1 MSQFPIKSVNGLN
14 FTEHIID
21 IPFGDGKTLEL
32 RTGKLAKQAAGS
44 VLARVGDTIA
54 LVAVVVSDKA
64 SDKDFFPLMVDYR
77 EKFYAGGR
85 IPGGFFKR
93 EARPSDAETL
103 RARLIDRTVRPLFP
117 DGFMNEVQV
126 YVTILS
132 TDKQNP
138 AELVAM
144 AGASAALHLSKIPF
158 VKPIAGSRV
167 GMIDGKLILNPTVEQ
182 TEKSK
187 LDLVVAGHVDG
198 INMVECG
205 ASEIAEETL
214 VEAIELAHEQIRTI
228 VAAIEAFRAK
238 CGESKMAFTS
248 PEKNAAILADVARLM
263 PPHILE
269 IQASHEKSARDA
281 RVKQAVTEVSAQL
294 AEKYP
299 DAAGEISEAVYL
311 IDEKAMR
318 RRVIKDGVRAD
329 GRRPTEVR
337 PIWTEIDVL
346 PRAHGSSLFT
356 RGQTQALAVV
366 TLGSVDDKQLID
378 DMTGVSYKRFLLHY
392 NFPSFSVGE
401 ARPPRGPGRREIG
414 HGALAERAISAVL
427 PPDDKFPYTI
437 RAVVEILE
445 SNGSSSMA
453 TVCSTSMALM
463 DAGCPISS
471 PVAGIAMGLI
481 TDDEGNLEIL
491 TDIQGIEDHV
501 GDMDFKVAGTNKGV
515 TALQMDIKI
524 EGITREV
531 LAQALQQA
539 KDARFFILGKMA
551 QSVTVARE
559 EMKPY
564 TPRITTIQVPQ
575 DKIREV
581 IGSGGKVIRDIVE
594 KSGAKVD
601 IEDSGLCFVMAED
614 QAAARKALA
623 MISAI
628 IRVIEP
634 GEIITGRVSR
644 IIDSGAIVDLGGG
657 KDGMCHISELEHRRV
672 NVVTDVLNEGDE
684 VTVKVLEVDKE
695 RGRIRLS
702 RKALIAREEGQG
714 GGNEGGGR
722 EQGDNRERRDSRPP
736 REHREHRSDSP
747 APAPAENSGGG
758 DEGGDRRPRR
768 PRPPRDRRD

>member
-1 MSQFPIKSVNGLN
+1 
-14 FTEHIID
+14 
-21 IPFGDGKTLEL
+21 
-32 RTGKLAKQAAGS
+32 
-44 VLARVGDTIA
+44 
-54 LVAVVVSDKA
+54 
-64 SDKDFFPLMVDYR
+64 
-77 EKFYAGGR
+77 
-85 IPGGFFKR
+85 
-93 EARPSDAETL
+93 
-103 RARLIDRTVRPLFP
+103 
-117 DGFMNEVQV
+117 
-126 YVTILS
+126 
-132 TDKQNP
+132 
-138 AELVAM
+138 
-144 AGASAALHLSKIPF
+144 
-158 VKPIAGSRV
+158 
-167 GMIDGKLILNPTVEQ
+167 
-182 TEKSK
+182 
-187 LDLVVAGHVDG
+187 
-198 INMVECG
+198 
-205 ASEIAEETL
+205 
-214 VEAIELAHEQIRTI
+214 
-228 VAAIEAFRAK
+228 
-238 CGESKMAFTS
+238 
-248 PEKNAAILADVARLM
+248 
-263 PPHILE
+263 
-269 IQASHEKSARDA
+269 
-281 RVKQAVTEVSAQL
+281 
-294 AEKYP
+294 
-299 DAAGEISEAVYL
+299 
-311 IDEKAMR
+311 
-318 RRVIKDGVRAD
+318 
-329 GRRPTEVR
+329 
-337 PIWTEIDVL
+337 
-346 PRAHGSSLFT
+346 
-356 RGQTQALAVV
+356 
-366 TLGSVDDKQLID
+366 
-378 DMTGVSYKRFLLHY
+378 
-392 NFPSFSVGE
+392 
-401 ARPPRGPGRREIG
+401 
-414 HGALAERAISAVL
+414 
-427 PPDDKFPYTI
+427 
-437 RAVVEILE
+437 
-445 SNGSSSMA
+445 
-453 TVCSTSMALM
+453 
-463 DAGCPISS
+463 
-471 PVAGIAMGLI
+471 
-481 TDDEGNLEIL
+481 
-491 TDIQGIEDHV
+491 
-501 GDMDFKVAGTNKGV
+501 MDFKVAGTNKGV